1 MEGTSLG
8 RISDE
13 LAAVVEQ
20 TAPGVVRVEGRRHR
34 PASGV
39 VWSADGVIVACHHSV
54 DADEDV
60 PVGLPDGRTVSAQI
74 AGRDPGT
81 DLVALRV
88 EASGLVPPRWRDA
101 GDPRPGQLVLGLSR
115 PGRALR
121 ARLGVVSAV
130 AGEWRTPTGGRLD
143 RYLESDLPLHPGF
156 SGGLL
161 VATDGQALGVN
172 TAGLLRGTGLA
183 LTSGTLRRVME
194 ALLARGHVRRGYLG
208 IGTQVVVLTPDL
220 RARFDQPS
228 ALLVLSVQPESPA
241 ARAGLLLGD
250 VLLRARDERLTGP
263 AALLPVLDEDGV
275 GRELPLQVLRAG
287 ERRDVTIVVG
297 EREAA

>member
-1 MEGTSLG
+1 LEATSLG

-20 TAPGVVRVEGRRHR
+20 AAPSVVRVEGRRHR

-39 VWSADGVIVACHHSV
+39 VWSADGVIVSCHHSV
-54 DADEDV
+54 EADENV
-60 PVGLPDGRTVSAQI
+60 PVGLPDGRTVSGQV

-88 EASGLVPPRWRDA
+88 EAADLMPPRWGDA
-101 GDPRPGQLVLGLSR
+101 DPRPGELVLGLSR
-115 PGRALR
+115 PGRAPR

-130 AGEWRTPTGGRLD
+130 AGEWRTPTGGRLE

-161 VATDGQALGVN
+161 VAADGTALGVN

-183 LTSGTLRRVME
+183 LTSGTLRRVVD
-194 ALLARGHVRRGYLG
+194 ALLERGRVRRGYLG
-208 IGTQVVVLTPDL
+208 IGTQLVVLTPDL

-287 ERRDVTIVVG
+287 EPLDVTVVVG
-297 EREAA
+297 ERGAS